1 MTARM
6 NRRGFLRAATCA
18 GTSFLVLR
26 HSRSALSYPANEKLN
41 IAVVGVGN
49 RGTYHARTILKGS
62 QKLVVIC
69 DANRDRPAEL
79 LKIPPGISRYQD
91 FRKMLDEM
99 DGRIDAVIV
108 ATTDHNHAVVSAA
121 AMKHNKHVYC
131 EKPVAHDV
139 REARALRQIARQ
151 QKVATQMGNQGMASD
166 SFRRT
171 LELIEEGVV
180 GEIRE
185 VHAWYVFG
193 GSGPR
198 EVPKGSAPVPEYLD
212 WDVWLGPARFRPYH
226 PLWVSSAFGWRDF
239 GTGCLG
245 GGGSHSI
252 NLAFKALKLGAL
264 WEAAGKDKANIR
276 VEAETSERC
285 IESFPRWE
293 ILRFDLPARGP
304 LPPVQ
309 MHWYNAPEPQLQ
321 RMGIWERL
329 EKVAGRSLEWKDGSW
344 TPRSGSLLV
353 GSKGVVHT
361 NAHNSS
367 CALLPESDFPDS
379 GGPPRKLP
387 HVESHQQE
395 WFRACK
401 GQGGT
406 LSNFDHAGPAIEL
419 LLLGN
424 VATLVGQALE
434 FDPVA
439 CKIVNNAEA
448 DALLRPK
455 YREGWS
461 L

>member
-1 MTARM
+1 MTSRM
-6 NRRGFLRAATCA
+6 NRRDFLRTAACA
-18 GTSFLVLR
+18 GTSLLMLR
-26 HSRSALSYPANEKLN
+26 DSRSASSYRANEKLN

-49 RGTYHARTILKGS
+49 RGTYHARATLSGNEN
-62 QKLVVIC
+62 LVAIC
-69 DANRDRPAEL
+69 DANRNRPDFRVPREVS
-79 LKIPPGISRYQD
+79 KYQD

-121 AMKHNKHVYC
+121 AMRRGKHVFC
-131 EKPVAHDV
+131 EKPIAHDV
-139 REARALRQIARQ
+139 REARALRQIAREK
-151 QKVATQMGNQGMASD
+151 KVATQMGNQGMSSD

-171 LELIEEGVV
+171 LELIQEGAV

-185 VHAWYVFG
+185 VHLWYVFG

-198 EVPKGSAPVPEYLD
+198 KAPEGSAPVPEYLN

-226 PLWVSSAFGWRDF
+226 PTWENSAYGWRDF

-252 NLAFKALKLGAL
+252 HLAFKALKLGAL
-264 WEAAGKDKANIR
+264 WQAGSGGKATIR
-276 VEAETSERC
+276 VEAEPSEQC

-293 ILRFDLPARGP
+293 VLRFDFPARGP
-304 LPPVQ
+304 LPPVR
-309 MHWYNAPEPQLQ
+309 MHWYNGPEQQLR

-329 EKVAGRSLEWKDGSW
+329 EKIAGRSLEWKDGSW

-367 CALLPESDFPDS
+367 CALLPESKFADS
-379 GGPPRKLP
+379 GGPPRKFP
-387 HVESHQQE
+387 RVKGHREE
-395 WFRACK
+395 WFQACK
-401 GQGGT
+401 GEGGT
-406 LSNFDHAGPAIEL
+406 LSNFDHSGPAIEL
-419 LLLGN
+419 LLTGN
-424 VATLVGQALE
+424 VATLTGKTLE

>member
-1 MTARM
+1 MTSRI
-6 NRRGFLRAATCA
+6 NRRDFLRTTTCA
-18 GTSFLVLR
+18 GASFLVLR
-26 HSRSALSYPANEKLN
+26 HSRSASGFQANEKLN
-41 IAVVGVGN
+41 IAIVGVGE
-49 RGTYHARTILKGS
+49 RGTYHARTILSGS
-62 QKLVVIC
+62 QNLVAIC
-69 DANRDRPAEL
+69 DADKNRPAFRV
-79 LKIPPGISRYQD
+79 PPEVSRYQD

-99 DGRIDAVIV
+99 DRRIDAVLV

-121 AMKHNKHVYC
+121 AMKRGKHVYC
-131 EKPVAHDV
+131 EKPIAHDV
-139 REARALRQIARQ
+139 REARALGQIVRR
-151 QKVATQMGNQGMASD
+151 QKVATQMGNQGMSSD

-171 LELIEEGVV
+171 LELIQEGAV
-180 GEIRE
+180 GEVRE

-198 EVPKGSAPVPEYLD
+198 EAPKDGVPVPEYLD

-226 PLWVSSAFGWRDF
+226 PLWVSSEYGWRDF

-252 NLAFKALKLGAL
+252 NLAFKALNLGAL
-264 WEAAGKDKANIR
+264 WEAGGGGKANIR
-276 VEAETSERC
+276 AEAETSEQC

-293 ILRFDLPARGP
+293 ILRFNFPARGP
-304 LPPVQ
+304 LPPVR

-321 RMGIWERL
+321 EKGIWQRL
-329 EKVAGRSLEWKDGSW
+329 EKIAGRSLEWKDGSW

-367 CALLPESDFPDS
+367 CALLPEGDFPDS
-379 GGPPRKLP
+379 GGAARKLP

-395 WFRACK
+395 WFKACK
-401 GQGGT
+401 GEGGT

-419 LLLGN
+419 LLVGN
-424 VATLVGQALE
+424 VATLVGQTLE

-439 CKIVNNAEA
+439 CKVVNNAEA